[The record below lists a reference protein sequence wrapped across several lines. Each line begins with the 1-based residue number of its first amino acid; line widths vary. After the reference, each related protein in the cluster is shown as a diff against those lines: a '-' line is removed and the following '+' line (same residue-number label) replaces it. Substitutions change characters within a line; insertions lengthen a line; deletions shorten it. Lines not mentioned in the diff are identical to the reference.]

1 MSHEPVLVKAL
12 DMEWGGTLPCSAVF
26 RRMRNDAY
34 DFAGF
39 ALSKRCYVY
48 EATRECERNVKAVG
62 WDFAEFAEFAK
73 KTDDFH
79 RFPMWTFHN
88 FSASLALQ
96 GRIPSLYLLLV
107 SQAGH
112 R

>member
-1 MSHEPVLVKAL
+1 
-12 DMEWGGTLPCSAVF
+12 
-26 RRMRNDAY
+26 MRNDASN
-34 DFAGF
+34 FAGV

-62 WDFAEFAEFAK
+62 WEFAEFAEFAK

-79 RFPMWTFHN
+79 WFPMWTFHN

-96 GRIPSLYLLLV
+96 GRIPSLSLLLV

-112 R
+112 RWPQLVTFGQMMSNVIYL

>member
-1 MSHEPVLVKAL
+1 MHGENNSGDACSAGDISFSYFGQSGQSRDVMSHEPVLVKAL

-39 ALSKRCYVY
+39 ALSKRCHVY

-62 WDFAEFAEFAK
+62 
-73 KTDDFH
+73 
-79 RFPMWTFHN
+79 
-88 FSASLALQ
+88 
-96 GRIPSLYLLLV
+96 
-107 SQAGH
+107 
-112 R
+112 